1 MEKVVYSCHCGHF
14 AHLTPFA
21 VGYSEI
27 YFWQCSKCGR
37 RVGPFATEREARAEI
52 KKEKQVS

>member
-1 MEKVVYSCHCGHF
+1 MFKNRCHCGHF

-52 KKEKQVS
+52 KREKQ